1 MASFTS
7 DGVQIAYDD
16 ITSTPSGGGSRSEGG
31 RIAQGDP
38 GAGAERTIVL
48 IHGFASNRNEG
59 WKRTSW
65 YSAFDRRRTRVI
77 ALDQRGHGE
86 SEKLYEP
93 EAYVRGKLAGDVLAL
108 MDHLGV
114 RRADVFGYSMGTR
127 TALGVAIAAPDRVS
141 NLILGGVGGK
151 LLESPPAVAGEP
163 MAEAML
169 AEDPATIT
177 DPMLR
182 SFRHFADEQGEDRKA
197 LAAVTRVK
205 NPPLDRA
212 AMARLPMPVLVVAGQ
227 GDTGAGDPEALA
239 RIFPDG
245 RGVTVAGCD
254 HFSAIP
260 HALTKA
266 AVFDFLDGLMDDDFP
281 PFE

>member
-16 ITSTPSGGGSRSEGG
+16 LAP
-31 RIAQGDP
+31 A
-38 GAGAERTIVL
+38 AAERTIVL

-93 EAYVRGKLAGDVLAL
+93 EAYARGKLAGDVLAL

-127 TALGVAIAAPDRVS
+127 TALGVALAAPDRVS

-151 LLESPPAVAGEP
+151 LLEPPPAVVGEP
-163 MAEAML
+163 MADAML

-177 DPMLR
+177 EPMLR

-205 NPPLDRA
+205 NPPLDRI
-212 AMARLPMPVLVVAGQ
+212 AMGHLPMPVLVVAGQ
-227 GDTGAGDPEALA
+227 GDTGAGDPETLA

-245 RGVTVAGCD
+245 RGVTVSGCD

-266 AVFDFLDGLMDDDFP
+266 AVFDFLDGLLDDDFP

>member
-16 ITSTPSGGGSRSEGG
+16 VSP
-31 RIAQGDP
+31 P
-38 GAGAERTIVL
+38 GGAERTIVL
-48 IHGFASNRNEG
+48 VHGFASNRNEG
-59 WKRTSW
+59 WKRTGW
-65 YSAFDRRRTRVI
+65 YSAFERRRMRAI

-86 SEKLYEP
+86 SEKLYDP
-93 EAYVRGKLAGDVLAL
+93 DAYVREKLAGDVLNL

-114 RRADVFGYSMGTR
+114 ERANLFGYSMGAR
-127 TALGVAIAAPDRVS
+127 TALAAALAAPERVT

-151 LLESPPAVAGEP
+151 LLEPPAPVVGEP

-169 AEDPATIT
+169 ADDPESIT
-177 DPMLR
+177 EPMLR
-182 SFRHFADEQGEDRKA
+182 SFRQFADEQGEDRQA

-205 NPPLDRA
+205 NTPLDRT
-212 AMARLPMPVLVVAGQ
+212 AMGRLPMPVLAVAGV
-227 GDTGAGDPEALA
+227 GDQGAGDPEGLS
-239 RIFPDG
+239 RIFPHG
-245 RGVTVAGCD
+245 HAVTVPGCD

-266 AVFDFLDGLMDDDFP
+266 AVFDFLDGLLDDDFP
-281 PFE
+281 AFE

>member
-1 MASFTS
+1 MASFLS

-16 ITSTPSGGGSRSEGG
+16 MTPAGGV
-31 RIAQGDP
+31 Q
-38 GAGAERTIVL
+38 RTIVL
-48 IHGFASNRNEG
+48 IHGFASNRLEG

-65 YSAFDRRRTRVI
+65 YSAFDRRQTRVI
-77 ALDQRGHGE
+77 ALDQRSHGE
-86 SEKLYEP
+86 SEKLYDP
-93 EAYVRGKLAGDVLAL
+93 EAYRREKLAGDVLAL
-108 MDHLGV
+108 MDHLRV
-114 RRADVFGYSMGTR
+114 QRADVFGYSMGTR
-127 TALGVAIAAPDRVS
+127 TALGVAMAAPRRVS
-141 NLILGGVGGK
+141 NLILGGIGGK
-151 LLESPPAVAGEP
+151 LLEPSPPVVGEP

-169 AEDPATIT
+169 ADDPATIT
-177 DPMLR
+177 QPMLR
-182 SFRHFADEQGEDRKA
+182 SFRQFAEEQGEDRKA

-205 NPPLDRA
+205 NPELDRE

-245 RGVTVAGCD
+245 HAVTVPGCD

-266 AVFDFLDGLMDDDFP
+266 AVFDFLDGLLDDDFP